1 MKITKTQLAQI
12 IKEELEAVVETARF
26 EGGPE
31 VDIQDAIQMLEAE
44 EDTTGTLFMV
54 INRLHEALAK
64 LAPPPQIAEGGVAA
78 AIDEREELEAEAR
91 EVGIPEE
98 DIGHMPDDQ
107 LIAAIHAALDNAP
120 QRVY

>member
-1 MKITKTQLAQI
+1 MKITKIQLKQI
-12 IKEELEAVVETARF
+12 IKEELESVVEAKFDF

-64 LAPPPQIAEGGVAA
+64 LGVGNTELYEEAPMHDEETLALAAELGLDPADYPAEGA
-78 AIDEREELEAEAR
+78 LEFEINKRMA
-91 EVGIPEE
+91 
-98 DIGHMPDDQ
+98 
-107 LIAAIHAALDNAP
+107 
-120 QRVY
+120 

>member
-12 IKEELEAVVETARF
+12 IKEELEAVVETAQL

-64 LAPPPQIAEGGVAA
+64 LGVGNTELNEEAPTHDEETLALAAELGLDPADFTG
-78 AIDEREELEAEAR
+78 EGELEFEINKRMA
-91 EVGIPEE
+91 
-98 DIGHMPDDQ
+98 
-107 LIAAIHAALDNAP
+107 
-120 QRVY
+120 